1 MASDVIDE
9 LRRVLGDAVS
19 TEPAAREAARGDA
32 SGWRTDSP
40 PDAIVHA
47 ASVADVQ
54 AVLRIASAT
63 GTPVVAR
70 GAGSGLA
77 GGANGRS
84 GQIVLDT
91 TRMDRVLEID
101 VEDEL
106 AVVEPGVINDDLN
119 RALAPHG
126 LWYSPDPASKA
137 ISTIGGNIATGA
149 GGLLCAKYGVTREAV
164 LGLVVVLADGSLL
177 RTGHRT
183 VKGVTG
189 YDLTALLTGSEGT
202 LGVIVE
208 ATLRLRPAPR
218 HEPVTIAAAYADVES
233 AAEGAAAVVRA
244 HLRPAMLELLE
255 PAGLG
260 RIRSHLGPAAL
271 DGTPL
276 AAGVAP
282 DDAAFL
288 IAQCDGP
295 AAPAEAAEVAAA
307 LASAGGTVEL
317 AADAAEG
324 ERLLAVRRS
333 FHAAL
338 AATGEVLI
346 EDVAVPRSQLPAMF
360 REIARIGAAY
370 DLEIPTVAH
379 AGDGNL
385 HPNFVYSGDEVPER
399 VWAAADEL
407 FRTAVRL
414 GGTLTGEH
422 GVGVLKRRWLRDE
435 LGDGQHDLQRRIKA
449 AFDPAGILNPA
460 AMFEPVA

>member
-1 MASDVIDE
+1 MASEVIDE
-9 LRRVLGDAVS
+9 LRRALGDAVS
-19 TEPAAREAARGDA
+19 TDAGVRDAARIDA
-32 SGWRTDSP
+32 SGWRTDSA
-40 PDAIVHA
+40 PDAVVSA

-63 GTPVVAR
+63 GTPVVTR
-70 GAGSGLA
+70 GAGTGLA
-77 GGANGRS
+77 GGANGCR

-101 VEDEL
+101 QANEL

-218 HEPVTIAAAYADVES
+218 HEPVTIAAAYPDVES
-233 AAEGAAAVVRA
+233 AAAGAAAVVRA

-255 PAGLG
+255 PGGLR
-260 RIRSHLGPAAL
+260 RIRSFLGDEAL
-271 DGTPL
+271 AGTPL
-276 AAGVAP
+276 AADAAP
-282 DDAAFL
+282 ADAAFL
-288 IAQCDGP
+288 LAQTDGP

-307 LASAGGTVEL
+307 LASAGGSVAL

-324 ERLLAVRRS
+324 SGCSPSGARSTAHWRRPARCS
-333 FHAAL
+333 SRTCRCRAPSCRRCSA
-338 AATGEVLI
+338 
-346 EDVAVPRSQLPAMF
+346 RSRAS
-360 REIARIGAAY
+360 AR
-370 DLEIPTVAH
+370 
-379 AGDGNL
+379 
-385 HPNFVYSGDEVPER
+385 
-399 VWAAADEL
+399 
-407 FRTAVRL
+407 RTAWRSRPSRTRATATCTRTSCTRATRCPRTS
-414 GGTLTGEH
+414 G
-422 GVGVLKRRWLRDE
+422 RRPTSCSARPS
-435 LGDGQHDLQRRIKA
+435 RSA
-449 AFDPAGILNPA
+449 ARSPASTA
-460 AMFEPVA
+460 WAC